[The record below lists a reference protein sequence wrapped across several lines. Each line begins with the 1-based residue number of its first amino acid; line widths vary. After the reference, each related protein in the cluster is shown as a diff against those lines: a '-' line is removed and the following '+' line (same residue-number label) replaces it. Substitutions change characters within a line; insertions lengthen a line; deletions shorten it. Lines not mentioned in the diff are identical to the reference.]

1 MVRKM
6 NVEEYRKQIDEIDK
20 DIENLLD
27 KRLKLC
33 KEIGDYKKENNL
45 EVLDQNRENAILE
58 KIDKSNLE
66 HKDEIKEIYKEIFNE
81 GKKVQ

>member
-1 MVRKM
+1 MEL
-6 NVEEYRKQIDEIDK
+6 EEYRKQIDEIDEN
-20 DIENLLD
+20 IENLLD

-45 EVLDQNRENAILE
+45 EVLDQNREDAILS
-58 KIDKSNLE
+58 KIDNSNLE
-66 HKDEIKEIYKEIFNE
+66 HKEAIKEIYKEIFDE

>member
-1 MVRKM
+1 MKL
-6 NVEEYRKQIDEIDK
+6 EKYRNKIDHIDK
-20 DIENLLD
+20 KIEALLD

-45 EVLDQNRENAILE
+45 EVLDQNREDAIMK
-58 KIDKSNLE
+58 KIDDSNLE
-66 HKDEIKEIYKEIFNE
+66 HKEAIKEIYKEIINE

>member
-1 MVRKM
+1 MELKK
-6 NVEEYRKQIDEIDK
+6 YRNKIDK
-20 DIENLLD
+20 IDKKIETLLD

-45 EVLDQNRENAILE
+45 EVLDQNREDAILS
-58 KIDKSNLE
+58 KIDNSNLE
-66 HKDEIKEIYKEIFNE
+66 HKEAIKEIYKEIFDE